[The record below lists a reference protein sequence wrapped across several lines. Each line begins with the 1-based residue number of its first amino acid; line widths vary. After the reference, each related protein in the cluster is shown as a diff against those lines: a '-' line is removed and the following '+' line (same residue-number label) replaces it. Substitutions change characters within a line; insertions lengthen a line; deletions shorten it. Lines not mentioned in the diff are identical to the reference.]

1 MDENQFRAEIA
12 EIFREQ
18 DRRFERAQK
27 RMDRME
33 AASEKRLAASEK
45 RLATSEKRLVASER
59 RLERIEI
66 LQDQNA
72 KAISSLQKVVTD
84 FMDIYQFREQ
94 SADQKYDSL
103 NTRLQALEKGPK

>member
-33 AASEKRLAASEK
+33 AASEKRLAASE
-45 RLATSEKRLVASER
+45 R
-59 RLERIEI
+59 RLDRIEK
-66 LQDQNA
+66 LQDKNA

-94 SADQKYDSL
+94 NSDRKYDNL
-103 NTRLQALEKGPK
+103 NTRLEALEKGLK

>member
-18 DRRFERAQK
+18 DRRFERSQK

-33 AASEKRLAASEK
+33 AVSEKRFAASEKRIVASEKRLD
-45 RLATSEKRLVASER
+45 
-59 RLERIEI
+59 RIVR
-66 LQDQNA
+66 LQDKNTL
-72 KAISSLQKVVTD
+72 AIASLQKTVSD

-94 SADQKYDSL
+94 SADRMFDNL
-103 NTRLQALEKGPK
+103 NARLDALKNELK